1 MPLQITSER
10 GTSTGIRT
18 QGGYID
24 LGILSIYGPENG
36 VYNITKA
43 AYYHVISSDS
53 SIRLKLPEIKEGN
66 VNGTIYTNI
75 NEESALPGDIIYIS
89 SKPGVGSTT
98 LNIVDFNDTVISV
111 LRPEQMAI
119 LVAKSE
125 SFGNDW
131 EVYSK
136 SYLTDIPPV
145 SGDLTPPG
153 TIPFVNDNGQLATD
167 SLFKYN
173 NALKNMN
180 IGSDGTN
187 TIGTRLTLYRGL
199 DGANEILPESIFG
212 IGMVPQYLYNLI
224 GMTINLDKPNG
235 GINKTHTGIKLDIK
249 SPIIGSYCI
258 DVLES
263 NVPLLRVGNDQFDIS
278 KFNIK
283 IVHKDGINVT
293 DKYIPVGNNP
303 IDNNGEILHGTTTGV
318 TTRSDFR
325 LENDILYVPN
335 IRTSG
340 NVHIGLNAGLINQNN
355 NSIAI
360 GADAGQHQQG
370 EYSIAIGSGAGK
382 GDIFGPTNQGNNCVA
397 IGRNAGE
404 NQNNNSIAIGTDAGR
419 INQEINSVAIG
430 TDAGLINQ
438 NNNSIAIGADAG
450 QHQQGEYSIA
460 IGYGSGKGDSLGPTN
475 QGNNCVAIGR
485 NAGENQNNNSIAIGA
500 DAGQHQQGEY
510 SIAIGYGSGKG
521 DSLGS
526 TNQGNNCVA
535 IGRNAG
541 ENQGENSIAIGYQ
554 AGKINQG
561 SNCIAIGTNAGD
573 VDQDTNTII
582 LNASNTSISSD
593 GTDRCYINPI
603 RSNTDGS
610 IGTLKYDTI
619 TKEVFYDSAK
629 TFVINNPINPNK
641 YLVHACLEGP
651 ESGVYYRGIGEI
663 ISPNKKVF
671 INLPLYA
678 VKFYDFTVQITG
690 IIDTGIIDTGIC
702 DTGIRTYAAT
712 EVIDNKFA
720 VFGKPGKFY
729 WHVTGKREDIIVEP
743 SIKLSTVAGDGPY
756 KYIICKQKN

>member
-404 NQNNNSIAIGTDAGR
+404 NQNNNSIAIG
-419 INQEINSVAIG
+419 
-430 TDAGLINQ
+430 
-438 NNNSIAIGADAG
+438 ADAG

-460 IGYGSGKGDSLGPTN
+460 IGYGSGKGDSLGP
-475 QGNNCVAIGR
+475 
-485 NAGENQNNNSIAIGA
+485 
-500 DAGQHQQGEY
+500 
-510 SIAIGYGSGKG
+510 
-521 DSLGS
+521 

>member
-404 NQNNNSIAIGTDAGR
+404 NQNNNSIAIG
-419 INQEINSVAIG
+419 
-430 TDAGLINQ
+430 
-438 NNNSIAIGADAG
+438 
-450 QHQQGEYSIA
+450 
-460 IGYGSGKGDSLGPTN
+460 
-475 QGNNCVAIGR
+475 
-485 NAGENQNNNSIAIGA
+485 A